1 MMFLHFPIWQGYAFE
16 NRDKISLSLRSIKC
30 EDMDRARQFALT
42 LAAQI
47 VDFLFYI
54 FSDFFFL
61 LYNLNF
67 RFYFHL
73 YCCCLESR
81 K

>member
-1 MMFLHFPIWQGYAFE
+1 MHL
-16 NRDKISLSLRSIKC
+16 KIETKYLSESEVKKC

-54 FSDFFFL
+54 FSDFFFPLVQFKFSILFSFVL
-61 LYNLNF
+61 LL
-67 RFYFHL
+67 
-73 YCCCLESR
+73 S
-81 K
+81 

>member
-54 FSDFFFL
+54 FSDFFFPLVQFKFSILFSFVL
-61 LYNLNF
+61 LL
-67 RFYFHL
+67 
-73 YCCCLESR
+73 S
-81 K
+81 